1 MGVNKIN
8 AVYEDED
15 YHSYSCECGE
25 IIHELHRWRD
35 YSLTHVVCKDCGVLK
50 RLPDDGFVPII
61 KGITPNL
68 EIE

>member
-25 IIHELHRWRD
+25 IIHELHRWRE
-35 YSLTHVVCKDCGVLK
+35 YSLTQVVCKDCRHIK
-50 RLPDDGFVPII
+50 KLPGSGFVPII
-61 KGITPNL
+61 KGITPDP